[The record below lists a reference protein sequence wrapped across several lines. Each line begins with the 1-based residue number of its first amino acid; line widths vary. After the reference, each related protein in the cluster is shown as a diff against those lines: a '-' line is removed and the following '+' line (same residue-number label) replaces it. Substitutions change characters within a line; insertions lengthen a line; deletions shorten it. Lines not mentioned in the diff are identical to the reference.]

1 MQAMTVDRTASRPS
15 VRMLTTVGGVVLVAQ
30 GVAAAATEQ
39 NTKYAGST
47 GDALSDGLLAAGLL
61 LTLAGLEALRRV
73 LSRRMGAAAIVG
85 QVALL
90 ISILATMAAGREA
103 LDAVFVIGTL
113 VWLVGLIAIAIAAAR
128 TGERSWRAAIALP
141 LAALAALAFQDAG
154 GGALLGLVWL
164 VLSARS
170 ATQR

>member
-1 MQAMTVDRTASRPS
+1 MEAIAIDRTAVRPS
-15 VRMLTTVGGVVLVAQ
+15 VRMLTTLGAVVLVAQ

-61 LTLAGLEALRRV
+61 LTLAGLDALRRA
-73 LSRRMGAAAIVG
+73 LSRRMAAAAIVG

-90 ISILATMAAGREA
+90 ISILATVAAGHEA
-103 LDAVFVIGTL
+103 LDAVFVAGTL

-128 TGERSWRAAIALP
+128 SRQRIWRAAIALP
-141 LAALAALAFQDAG
+141 LAGLAALAFQDAG

-170 ATQR
+170 TPQT